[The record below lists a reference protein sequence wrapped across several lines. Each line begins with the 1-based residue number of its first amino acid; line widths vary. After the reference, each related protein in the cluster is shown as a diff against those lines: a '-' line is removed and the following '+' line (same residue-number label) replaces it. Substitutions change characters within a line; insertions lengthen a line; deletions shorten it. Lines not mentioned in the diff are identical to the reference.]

1 MSRPRLRALLV
12 LTSCGA
18 LLSAAPPQQLGG
30 RGVIAGRIVDTTGAG
45 VPGAEVKIGGPSGWQ
60 FRAGQTSLVKSL
72 RADEHG
78 DFAFDG
84 LPAGEYEFSVTKPGY
99 LTAMYNQRRPFG
111 QADAVP
117 LRDGER
123 RLDLS
128 ITLGK
133 LAVMTGI
140 VTDDS
145 GAPVSGTWVSAVRPV
160 VRSGRRV
167 LEVAAG
173 DGTDDRGEYRISQLE
188 PGAYALVIRDTQTLT
203 IADPGGGGLR
213 TLAYAQTLYPA
224 KAADADPRELLRLD
238 LGQEMTGLD
247 LRAARV
253 PAFQVA
259 GSVSGQ
265 EGQGW
270 TTVRLRSLD
279 RVVSGMSAI
288 ERVGGPRPDGTFSFE
303 GIVPGRYVV
312 DAVRTE
318 STVSNQTPQPP
329 RRTWSA
335 SLPLVVGTADVA
347 GVTLELRSGPRLMG
361 RLEFDGA
368 AARPTAAERQNAWY
382 LRPESA
388 DANFYNIEPQTT
400 VAGAGFT
407 VTGLVTGRYVLRTQE
422 LLPRWVL
429 RSITVD
435 GRDVSVLPLDVGA
448 ADVSDV
454 VVTFTDRRT
463 SLSGVA
469 RGSTGAVERD
479 TFVVA
484 FPTDSRLW
492 VDYGP
497 EPRRLR
503 GVQTERDGS
512 FSMNLPEG
520 EYFVVATAQDI
531 RTMWRERSML
541 TRLAALADRI
551 NLREGDE
558 LTVNP
563 RVVTIR

>member
-1 MSRPRLRALLV
+1 MSSQVLRALLV

-18 LLSAAPPQQLGG
+18 LLSAAQQPQLAG

-45 VPGAEVKIGGPSGWQ
+45 VPGAEVKIGGPSGWK
-60 FRAGQTSLVKSL
+60 FRVGQTSLVQSV

-84 LPAGEYEFSVTKPGY
+84 LPAGEYEFSVSKPGY
-99 LTAMYNQRRPFG
+99 LTAMYNQRRPYG
-111 QADAVP
+111 QADTVP

-128 ITLGK
+128 IRLGK

-140 VTDDS
+140 VTDDA
-145 GAPVSGTWVSAVRPV
+145 GAPVSGLWVSVVRPV
-160 VRSGRRV
+160 VRGGRRV
-167 LEVAAG
+167 LEVIRG

-188 PGAYALVIRDTQTLT
+188 PGEYALVIRDTQTLT
-203 IADPGGGGLR
+203 VADPDGGGTRMLAYER
-213 TLAYAQTLYPA
+213 TLFPP
-224 KAADADPRELLRLD
+224 KAIDGDPRDLLRLD
-238 LGQEMTGLD
+238 LGQEVAGLD

-270 TTVRLRSLD
+270 TTVRLRSLN
-279 RVVSGMSAI
+279 RVVSGVSAI
-288 ERVGGPRPDGTFSFE
+288 ERVGGPRPDGTFSFD

-312 DAVRTE
+312 DAIRTE
-318 STVSNQTPQPP
+318 SAVSNQTPLPP

-335 SLPLVVGTADVA
+335 SMPLVVGTTDVA
-347 GVTLELRSGPRLMG
+347 GVTLELRSGPRITG
-361 RLEFDGA
+361 RLEFDGT
-368 AARPTAAERQNAWY
+368 AARPTADELQNAMY
-382 LRPESA
+382 VRPESA
-388 DANFYNIEPQTT
+388 DAEFFSVDPETRM
-400 VAGAGFT
+400 AGLGFT
-407 VTGLVTGRYVLRTQE
+407 VTGLVAGRYVLRTQE
-422 LLPRWVL
+422 QLPRWTL

-435 GRDVSVLPLDVGA
+435 GRDVSVMPLELGV
-448 ADVSDV
+448 ADIGDV

-463 SLSGVA
+463 SLRGVA

-484 FPTDSRLW
+484 FPTDPRLW
-492 VDYGP
+492 VDHGT

-512 FSMNLPEG
+512 FSMNLPDG
-520 EYFVVATAQDI
+520 EYFVVATTQDI
-531 RTMWRERSML
+531 RAMWRERSML

-551 NLREGDE
+551 ILREGDE